1 MMRQQV
7 ERHMKRKHR
16 VVIVTLIVLIFTM
29 FIISMNTGS
38 IRLAPFEVLQALFW
52 QGTSQ
57 QQLILYDFRL
67 PRIIIAILV
76 GCGLAVAGA
85 VLQGI
90 TRNPL
95 ADPGII
101 GINAGAGL
109 MVLLFVTLAPR
120 DELVSFF
127 LMPVMAFIGASA
139 AAVIIYA
146 LSYKKN
152 EGITAVR
159 LLLNGI
165 GVAAGISAVTI
176 VLTIVITPEEYQIVA
191 TWMAGS
197 IWGSTWNYVL
207 AVLPWLIVL
216 LPLVFQKAKVLNVLT
231 LNEISAMSLGVHI
244 EKERRYLL
252 FLAVGLAAASVSV
265 SGGIGFVGLIAPHIA
280 RRLVGGNFK
289 ALLPVSALLGAL
301 LVLAADTLGR
311 SLFAPTE
318 IPAGIVVAV
327 IGAPYFL
334 YLLKKS

>member
-7 ERHMKRKHR
+7 ERHMKHKNR
-16 VVIVTLIVLIFTM
+16 VVIVTLVVLIFTM

-38 IRLAPFEVLQALFW
+38 IRLSPFEVLQTLFW
-52 QGTSQ
+52 QGTAQ
-57 QQLILYDFRL
+57 QQLILYEFRL

-120 DELVSFF
+120 DELASFF
-127 LMPVMAFIGASA
+127 MMPLLAFIGAGA
-139 AAVIIYA
+139 AAIMIYA

-197 IWGSTWNYVL
+197 IWGSTWNYVI

-216 LPLVFQKAKVLNVLT
+216 LPLVFQKANVLNVLT
-231 LNEISAMSLGVHI
+231 LNELSAVSLGVHI

-265 SGGIGFVGLIAPHIA
+265 SGGIGFVGLIAPHVA